1 MSAILNQIPVSEV
14 MSIKVFSVSPDKSV
28 LDAHRLMRRKHLG
41 GLPVVEEGKIIG
53 IITQKDIDTIEYS
66 ERQKVKVK
74 DIMKDQLVT
83 VSTKETLDA
92 AHRKMSDL
100 RVTRLPVMSERGSL
114 VGMITLNDIDRAMKD
129 ARARRF
135 PNPKSLKCPNDGSP
149 LPFTLSGSVKCGHCG
164 AVITI

>member
-1 MSAILNQIPVSEV
+1 
-14 MSIKVFSVSPDKSV
+14 
-28 LDAHRLMRRKHLG
+28 
-41 GLPVVEEGKIIG
+41 LPVVEEGKIIG

-92 AHRKMSDL
+92 AHRKMSGL

-129 ARARRF
+129 ARTRRF

-149 LPFTLSGSVKCGHCG
+149 LSIHS
-164 AVITI
+164 IW